1 MAEVDALALE
11 FHDPLDVGDRI
22 NLAIEGPAEVATRA
36 RGDKAKGGVAGEA
49 VAVVVE
55 EAVDDFVV
63 GAVATDSDH
72 RGGAGA
78 HGVLRE
84 SGRVAGALGEADI
97 DDVAVGGKQ
106 VGRLSSVAL
115 EAPQGGA
122 GSRAR
127 VDDEDETG
135 LRHRRRCRWP
145 RPRLQTPT
153 STRPRCLRHSTREQ
167 RMRYTRPR
175 MSHPLKPRFDA
186 IRRELEAKFLAK
198 EEIIRLMLI
207 ATIAGEHMVL
217 IGPPGTAKS
226 AVIRSFA
233 KLIDAKYFEYLLTR
247 FSEPNEL
254 FGPVDIQGFRQGTY
268 RRVTTG
274 MLPEAEI
281 VFLDEAFKANS
292 AILNSLLT
300 LLNERRF
307 NNGAVVTRVPLIS
320 LFAASN
326 EVPSS
331 DNLDAIFDRFLL
343 RVHSDNLDSYHFH
356 ELMTKGLALERASQ
370 REDLAESTRA
380 SAPAQI
386 AGIAAPPPLP
396 SSSSSAS
403 GPVTTMKAILTAADL
418 HTCRRALLDRVE
430 FPEEFM
436 ATYKGLCFQLRGE
449 GVSLSDRRVVRL
461 LKLFAASAFLDGRSR
476 VHEGDLFIL
485 RHTWNN
491 LDQRELLDDV
501 VEPIIAQYY
510 AAHPDDRPNQI
521 AADLDRLVS
530 ELNLVDRTLTQGG
543 ELSDIQLFTQ
553 LRNLNDLR
561 AAFAAHGGDTAQR
574 MVKKIDTLLEQV
586 FEGGRFSAENAPQR

>member
-1 MAEVDALALE
+1 
-11 FHDPLDVGDRI
+11 
-22 NLAIEGPAEVATRA
+22 
-36 RGDKAKGGVAGEA
+36 
-49 VAVVVE
+49 
-55 EAVDDFVV
+55 
-63 GAVATDSDH
+63 
-72 RGGAGA
+72 
-78 HGVLRE
+78 
-84 SGRVAGALGEADI
+84 
-97 DDVAVGGKQ
+97 
-106 VGRLSSVAL
+106 
-115 EAPQGGA
+115 
-122 GSRAR
+122 
-127 VDDEDETG
+127 
-135 LRHRRRCRWP
+135 
-145 RPRLQTPT
+145 
-153 STRPRCLRHSTREQ
+153 
-167 RMRYTRPR
+167 

-186 IRRELEAKFLAK
+186 IRRELEQKFLAK

-207 ATIAGEHMVL
+207 AAIAGEHMVL

-226 AVIRSFA
+226 AVIRSFS

-300 LLNERRF
+300 ILNERRF
-307 NNGAVVTRVPLIS
+307 NNGNTTVRVPLIS

-326 EVPSS
+326 EVPGS

-356 ELMTKGLALERASQ
+356 ELMNKGLALERAAS
-370 REDLAESTRA
+370 RDEMADAASVRLAQQQAMGSV
-380 SAPAQI
+380 P
-386 AGIAAPPPLP
+386 APPPLP
-396 SSSSSAS
+396 TLSSS
-403 GPVTTMKAILTAADL
+403 KALLTALDL
-418 HTCRRALLDRVE
+418 QNCRRQLLDRVE

-449 GVSLSDRRVVRL
+449 GITLSDRRVVRL

-491 LDQRELLDDV
+491 LDQREILDDV
-501 VEPIIAQYY
+501 IEPVISQYY
-510 AAHPDDRPNQI
+510 SEHPDDRPMV
-521 AADLDRLVS
+521 ATADIDRLVS
-530 ELNLVDRTLTQGG
+530 ELNLVHKTLTQGG

-561 AAFAAHGGDTAQR
+561 AAFAANGGDTAQR
-574 MVKKIDTLLEQV
+574 MVKQIDTLLEQI
-586 FEGGRFSAENAPQR
+586 FEGGRFGQEGAAPR

>member
-1 MAEVDALALE
+1 M
-11 FHDPLDVGDRI
+11 
-22 NLAIEGPAEVATRA
+22 T
-36 RGDKAKGGVAGEA
+36 
-49 VAVVVE
+49 
-55 EAVDDFVV
+55 
-63 GAVATDSDH
+63 
-72 RGGAGA
+72 
-78 HGVLRE
+78 
-84 SGRVAGALGEADI
+84 
-97 DDVAVGGKQ
+97 
-106 VGRLSSVAL
+106 
-115 EAPQGGA
+115 
-122 GSRAR
+122 
-127 VDDEDETG
+127 
-135 LRHRRRCRWP
+135 
-145 RPRLQTPT
+145 
-153 STRPRCLRHSTREQ
+153 HS
-167 RMRYTRPR
+167 
-175 MSHPLKPRFDA
+175 LKPRFDA
-186 IRRELEAKFLAK
+186 IRRELEQKFLAK

-207 ATIAGEHMVL
+207 AAIAGEHMVL

-274 MLPEAEI
+274 MLPEAEV

-307 NNGAVVTRVPLIS
+307 NNGATVVRVPLIS

-356 ELMTKGLALERASQ
+356 ELMNKGLALEKAQS
-370 REDLAESTRA
+370 REELAEA
-380 SAPAQI
+380 SAARLAQQHLQNPSLP
-386 AGIAAPPPLP
+386 APPPLP
-396 SSSSSAS
+396 THKTLLS
-403 GPVTTMKAILTAADL
+403 AADL
-418 HTCRRALLDRVE
+418 HTCRRALLDKVE
-430 FPEEFM
+430 FPEEFL

-449 GVSLSDRRVVRL
+449 GISLSDRRVVRL

-476 VHEGDLFIL
+476 VHDGDLFIL

-491 LDQRELLDDV
+491 LDQREILDDV
-501 VEPIIAQYY
+501 VEPIIAQFY
-510 AAHPDDRPNQI
+510 AEHPDDRPNQV
-521 AADLDRLVS
+521 AADIDRLVS
-530 ELNLVDRTLTQGG
+530 ELNLVHRTLTQGG

-574 MVKKIDTLLEQV
+574 MVKQIDALLEQI
-586 FEGGRFSAENAPQR
+586 FEGGRFSQENPPPR

>member
-1 MAEVDALALE
+1 
-11 FHDPLDVGDRI
+11 
-22 NLAIEGPAEVATRA
+22 
-36 RGDKAKGGVAGEA
+36 
-49 VAVVVE
+49 
-55 EAVDDFVV
+55 
-63 GAVATDSDH
+63 
-72 RGGAGA
+72 
-78 HGVLRE
+78 
-84 SGRVAGALGEADI
+84 
-97 DDVAVGGKQ
+97 
-106 VGRLSSVAL
+106 
-115 EAPQGGA
+115 
-122 GSRAR
+122 
-127 VDDEDETG
+127 
-135 LRHRRRCRWP
+135 
-145 RPRLQTPT
+145 
-153 STRPRCLRHSTREQ
+153 
-167 RMRYTRPR
+167 

-186 IRRELEAKFLAK
+186 IRRELEQKFLAK

-207 ATIAGEHMVL
+207 AAIAGEHMVL

-233 KLIDAKYFEYLLTR
+233 KLVDAKYFEYLLTR

-274 MLPEAEI
+274 MLPEAEV

-307 NNGAVVTRVPLIS
+307 NNGATVVKVPLIS

-356 ELMTKGLALERASQ
+356 ELMNKGLALEKAQ
-370 REDLAESTRA
+370 AREELAEA
-380 SAPAQI
+380 AAQKM
-386 AGIAAPPPLP
+386 AMPSVVPGVPAPPPLP
-396 SSSSSAS
+396 NSSSTKTLLS
-403 GPVTTMKAILTAADL
+403 AADL

-430 FPEEFM
+430 FPEDFL

-449 GVSLSDRRVVRL
+449 GISLSDRRAVRL
-461 LKLFAASAFLDGRSR
+461 LKLFAASAFLDGRTR

-491 LDQRELLDDV
+491 LDQREILDDV
-501 VEPIIAQYY
+501 VEPIVAQYY
-510 AAHPDDRPNQI
+510 AEHPDDRPNQV

-530 ELNLVDRTLTQGG
+530 ELNLVHKTLTQGG

-561 AAFAAHGGDTAQR
+561 SAFSAHGGDTAQR
-574 MVKKIDTLLEQV
+574 MVKQIDTLLEQI
-586 FEGGRFSAENAPQR
+586 FEGGRFAQEGAGPNPPAR

>member
-1 MAEVDALALE
+1 
-11 FHDPLDVGDRI
+11 
-22 NLAIEGPAEVATRA
+22 
-36 RGDKAKGGVAGEA
+36 
-49 VAVVVE
+49 
-55 EAVDDFVV
+55 
-63 GAVATDSDH
+63 
-72 RGGAGA
+72 
-78 HGVLRE
+78 
-84 SGRVAGALGEADI
+84 
-97 DDVAVGGKQ
+97 
-106 VGRLSSVAL
+106 
-115 EAPQGGA
+115 
-122 GSRAR
+122 
-127 VDDEDETG
+127 
-135 LRHRRRCRWP
+135 
-145 RPRLQTPT
+145 
-153 STRPRCLRHSTREQ
+153 
-167 RMRYTRPR
+167 

-186 IRRELEAKFLAK
+186 IRRELEQKFLAK

-207 ATIAGEHMVL
+207 AAIAGEHMVL

-274 MLPEAEI
+274 MLPEAEV

-307 NNGAVVTRVPLIS
+307 NNGATVVKVPLIS

-356 ELMTKGLALERASQ
+356 ELMSKGLALEKAQ
-370 REDLAESTRA
+370 AREELAEA
-380 SAPAQI
+380 SAQKMAMPAVVP
-386 AGIAAPPPLP
+386 GVPAPPPLP
-396 SSSSSAS
+396 TSS
-403 GPVTTMKAILTAADL
+403 TTKALLSAADL

-430 FPEEFM
+430 FPEDFL

-449 GVSLSDRRVVRL
+449 GISLSDRRAVRL
-461 LKLFAASAFLDGRSR
+461 LKLFAASAFLDGRTR

-491 LDQRELLDDV
+491 LDQREILDDV
-501 VEPIIAQYY
+501 VEPVVAQYY
-510 AAHPDDRPNQI
+510 AEHPDDRPNQV

-530 ELNLVDRTLTQGG
+530 ELNLVHKTLTQGG

-561 AAFAAHGGDTAQR
+561 SAFSAHGGDTAQR
-574 MVKKIDTLLEQV
+574 MVKQIDTLLEQI
-586 FEGGRFSAENAPQR
+586 FEGGRFAREGAGPNPPARPGP

>member
-1 MAEVDALALE
+1 
-11 FHDPLDVGDRI
+11 
-22 NLAIEGPAEVATRA
+22 
-36 RGDKAKGGVAGEA
+36 
-49 VAVVVE
+49 
-55 EAVDDFVV
+55 
-63 GAVATDSDH
+63 
-72 RGGAGA
+72 
-78 HGVLRE
+78 
-84 SGRVAGALGEADI
+84 
-97 DDVAVGGKQ
+97 
-106 VGRLSSVAL
+106 
-115 EAPQGGA
+115 
-122 GSRAR
+122 
-127 VDDEDETG
+127 
-135 LRHRRRCRWP
+135 
-145 RPRLQTPT
+145 
-153 STRPRCLRHSTREQ
+153 
-167 RMRYTRPR
+167 

-186 IRRELEAKFLAK
+186 VRRELEQKFLAK

-207 ATIAGEHMVL
+207 AAIAGEHMVL

-226 AVIRSFA
+226 AVIRAFS

-254 FGPVDIQGFRQGTY
+254 FGPVDIQGFRQGSY

-307 NNGAVVTRVPLIS
+307 NNGATVTRVPLIS

-326 EVPSS
+326 EVPGS

-356 ELMTKGLALERASQ
+356 ELMTKGLALERASS
-370 REDLAESTRA
+370 REEQAEQSARA
-380 SAPAQI
+380 MPAMVP
-386 AGIAAPPPLP
+386 GLPAPPPLP
-396 SSSSSAS
+396 TSSS
-403 GPVTTMKAILTAADL
+403 KALLTAADL
-418 HTCRRALLDRVE
+418 HTCRRSLLERVE

-449 GVSLSDRRVVRL
+449 GISLSDRRVVRL
-461 LKLFAASAFLDGRSR
+461 LKLFAASAFLDGRTR

-491 LDQRELLDDV
+491 LDQREILDDV

-510 AAHPDDRPNQI
+510 AEHPDDRPNQI

-530 ELNLVDRTLTQGG
+530 ELNLVDKTLTQGS

-574 MVKKIDTLLEQV
+574 MVKKIDALLEQV
-586 FEGGRFSAENAPQR
+586 FEGGRFSAESAPPR